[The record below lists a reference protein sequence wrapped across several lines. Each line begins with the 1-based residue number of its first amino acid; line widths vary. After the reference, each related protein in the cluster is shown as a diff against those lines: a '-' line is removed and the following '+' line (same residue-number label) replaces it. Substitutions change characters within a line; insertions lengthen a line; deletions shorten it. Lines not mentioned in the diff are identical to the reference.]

1 LGLSPKRS
9 INRVDDKVPLADATS
24 ASDQH
29 KNTMKSSPAVMQL
42 MAAAYRKGFADGD
55 ATKAAGVS
63 EPQRAGGK
71 AHQL

>member
-1 LGLSPKRS
+1 VSAASPREAAASGNVSHDECAWGL
-9 INRVDDKVPLADATS
+9 
-24 ASDQH
+24 
-29 KNTMKSSPAVMQL
+29 VMQL

-63 EPQRAGGK
+63 EPQRAGPGK